1 MGFTALQIF
10 LQRGLILTPTTLQLV
25 PRWGWVTNASGL
37 NTQKP
42 GRLKK
47 VEAPLPLGKPVAR
60 REAPRPLI
68 SREAK
73 LEGEHLRCFGWRATD
88 QDMNQSPVTNT
99 QL

>member
-25 PRWGWVTNASGL
+25 PRWGWVTNARAL
-37 NTQKP
+37 NTRKL

-47 VEAPLPLGKPVAR
+47 VEAPLPLGKPVA
-60 REAPRPLI
+60 PRPLI

-73 LEGEHLRCFGWRATD
+73 L
-88 QDMNQSPVTNT
+88 
-99 QL
+99 